1 MKLRVYQGDWFL
13 NMGIVGFMTILEK
26 ADKLYDGVIIKDN
39 YLEFD
44 SKLLQDFS
52 GYYFQYFIDEYR
64 ISNRLK
70 GTLQNYKGV
79 IKKNPDKIKEY
90 LKRVK
95 DTVKHQADKV
105 KKFDKENYEILKT
118 NMDLLG
124 KIKNY
129 EQFEDIEKYMDDIL
143 EIFKKQHIDEKLTLN
158 LYKYVVGDNYF
169 GQVSFFNVSKSAYDL
184 EGLKKVMYNDYL
196 LSIVSYGELIDAI
209 ESDDIE
215 RVKKEV
221 SEKLD
226 FFKEE
231 VESKNLSKNSIKN
244 IEKIYKEVFKYI
256 NKKKGIKEIKEYI
269 ESLSTCKMCGDYSG
283 IVSNYTESNF
293 APLAVSA
300 ANSTNLYWNM
310 DTTFEICDI
319 CKLMLFCT
327 PAGATIVNKRYLT
340 NEENEFYSYLNVDTS
355 LKELYEKNQS
365 LRVQRDKENP
375 FSETILDIAEENQKK
390 SEWQLQNILFV
401 EFKGSIEAK
410 KSKLNY
416 FDMPVY
422 LAKFISK
429 QYKLIKFI
437 YDINL
442 KNSVMDYLLNEKDLK
457 SLIFLKL
464 RDYLDEESR
473 GIIKSNR
480 NTIDVFKTVKI
491 RALLQVYKKGGNDM
505 NKKVLHFRLDEIR
518 KMGLQ
523 VREKYNER
531 KEGKKIASIGYR
543 LLNLIKSGNKVDFM
557 NDFFKIIVGF
567 ELIVPK
573 SVINVMSERDF
584 DFETFGYAFIS
595 GLLGEEDED
604 KKGNNNRK
612 INENKQNGQ

>member
-365 LRVQRDKENP
+365 LMVQRDK
-375 FSETILDIAEENQKK
+375 
-390 SEWQLQNILFV
+390 
-401 EFKGSIEAK
+401 
-410 KSKLNY
+410 
-416 FDMPVY
+416 
-422 LAKFISK
+422 
-429 QYKLIKFI
+429 
-437 YDINL
+437 
-442 KNSVMDYLLNEKDLK
+442 
-457 SLIFLKL
+457 
-464 RDYLDEESR
+464 
-473 GIIKSNR
+473 
-480 NTIDVFKTVKI
+480 
-491 RALLQVYKKGGNDM
+491 
-505 NKKVLHFRLDEIR
+505 
-518 KMGLQ
+518 
-523 VREKYNER
+523 
-531 KEGKKIASIGYR
+531 
-543 LLNLIKSGNKVDFM
+543 
-557 NDFFKIIVGF
+557 
-567 ELIVPK
+567 
-573 SVINVMSERDF
+573 
-584 DFETFGYAFIS
+584 
-595 GLLGEEDED
+595 
-604 KKGNNNRK
+604 
-612 INENKQNGQ
+612 